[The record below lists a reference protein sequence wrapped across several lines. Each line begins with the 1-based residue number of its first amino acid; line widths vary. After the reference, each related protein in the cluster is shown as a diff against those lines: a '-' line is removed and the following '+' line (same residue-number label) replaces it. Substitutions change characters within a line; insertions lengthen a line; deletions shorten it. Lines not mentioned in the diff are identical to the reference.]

1 MSTRRPNLPAAGRA
15 AATPRRRTPL
25 SRQKV
30 VDAAIT
36 LADGAGMD
44 ALSMRQLAQRLGVE
58 AMSLYNHVPNKDA
71 LIDAMVDDVASRITL
86 PRAGQPWRAEM
97 AQRACSAHALL
108 LQHPWAPLPMMSR
121 MNVGPGMLRYI
132 DATHGCLLAAGFGH
146 AAADHARHAMD
157 SHIHG
162 FTLQELHFPLD
173 RREFANAAAAFL
185 PMLPPERY
193 PHMHALAAEV
203 IAGRYNGV
211 NDFDFDFGLQLLL
224 DGLARLLPTRA
235 VTR

>member
-1 MSTRRPNLPAAGRA
+1 MSTHPPKIPGSGRA
-15 AATPRRRTPL
+15 AAPPPARTPL

-30 VDAAIT
+30 VDAAIA
-36 LADGAGMD
+36 LADTAGMD

-71 LIDAMVDDVASRITL
+71 LIDAMVDDVAGRIAL
-86 PRAGQPWRAEM
+86 PRPGQPWRAEM
-97 AQRACSAHALL
+97 AQRARSAHALL
-108 LQHPWAPLPMMSR
+108 LQHPWSPLPMISR
-121 MNVGPGMLRYI
+121 MNVGPGMLRYA
-132 DATHGCLLAAGFGH
+132 DATHGCLLAAGFDH

-173 RREFANAAAAFL
+173 RGEYASAAAAFL
-185 PMLPPERY
+185 PMLPADRY
-193 PHMHALAAEV
+193 PHMHALAGEV

-211 NDFDFDFGLQLLL
+211 NDFDFGLQLVL
-224 DGLARLLPTRA
+224 DGLQRLLAAAGRD
-235 VTR
+235 